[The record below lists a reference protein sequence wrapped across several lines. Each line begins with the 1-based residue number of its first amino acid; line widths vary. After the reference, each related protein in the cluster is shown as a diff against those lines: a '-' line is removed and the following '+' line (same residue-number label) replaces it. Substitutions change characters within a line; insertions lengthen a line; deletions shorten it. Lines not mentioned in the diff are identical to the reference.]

1 MKKKRFLGVI
11 LAVAMILSLAGCGGD
26 KPSASTTT
34 PPSAAGGRGA
44 QAGGT
49 DYPTR
54 SITLVVP
61 FDAGG
66 ATDLIAR
73 AMQPKM
79 EEYLGTTIAVQ
90 NMSGGSTAIGNQFVL
105 DADPDGYTLVF
116 QATEIA
122 NIWTMN
128 QSDIT
133 YRDFSYVGIAAAVP
147 GILVV
152 HPDSKLNTLEDLA
165 AALKSEQLT
174 VGVCGGG
181 CAWTLTMGRFVDSVE
196 GTSPEYIAE
205 GSGKNAGIAAMKGEV
220 DVGSC
225 GVPEVI
231 ELLQGGEL
239 KALGCFTAEDI
250 EIEGYGMIPSIANVC
265 PELKEFLPY
274 GGFVGMAAPNDVPQ
288 EIVDKLCEA
297 FAYAWE
303 EENFQSYLESSHF
316 VPLGTVGKD
325 AEAYVAQRESL
336 NASLLWDLG
345 IGQRNPA
352 DKGIEHY

>member
-1 MKKKRFLGVI
+1 MKTKKALG
-11 LAVAMILSLAGCGGD
+11 LLLSLVMAASLLAGCNSTAPAEKTDGGSAPAE
-26 KPSASTTT
+26 PS
-34 PPSAAGGRGA
+34 GGG
-44 QAGGT
+44 
-49 DYPTR
+49 YPNR
-54 SITLVVP
+54 FITLVVP
-61 FDAGG
+61 YDAGG
-66 ATDLIAR
+66 ATDLLAR

-90 NMSGGSTAIGNQFVL
+90 NMSGGNTAVGNQFVL
-105 DADPDGYTLVF
+105 DADPDGYTIVM

-122 NIWTMN
+122 NLWTMN

-133 YRDFSYVGIAAAVP
+133 YRDFSYVGMTAAVP

-152 HPDSKLNTLEDLA
+152 HPDSPLNTLQDLSDA
-165 AALKSEQLT
+165 IQSEQLT

-181 CAWTLTMGRFVDSVE
+181 CAWTLTMGLFVDSVG

-205 GSGKNAGIAAMKGEV
+205 GSGKNAAIAAMKKEV

-225 GVPEVI
+225 GVPEVV

-239 KALGCFTAEDI
+239 KALGAFTAEDI
-250 EIEGYGMIPSIANVC
+250 EIEGYGKIESIANTC
-265 PELKEFLPY
+265 PELAQFLPY

-288 EIVDKLCEA
+288 EVVDKLCEA
-297 FAYAWE
+297 FAYAWDDPE
-303 EENFQSYLESSHF
+303 LQAYMESSHF
-316 VPLGTVGKD
+316 VPLGYVGKD
-325 AEAYVAQRESL
+325 AEDYVIMRESL

-345 IGQRNPA
+345 IGQRDPA

>member
-1 MKKKRFLGVI
+1 MKTKKALSV
-11 LAVAMILSLAGCGGD
+11 LLSLTMMMVLLASCGNSQSPASPGTED
-26 KPSASTTT
+26 SGKEGTGGGNYPS
-34 PPSAAGGRGA
+34 
-44 QAGGT
+44 
-49 DYPTR
+49 R

-90 NMSGGSTAIGNQFVL
+90 NMSGGSTAVGNQFVL

-133 YRDFSYVGIAAAVP
+133 YRDFSYIGWGAAVP

-152 HPDSKLNTLEDLA
+152 HPDSPLNTLEDLA
-165 AALKSEQLT
+165 AALKEEQLT

-181 CAWTLTMGRFVDSVE
+181 CAWTLTMGLFVDSVG
-196 GTSPEYIAE
+196 GTSPEYISM
-205 GSGKNAGIAAMKGEV
+205 GSGKNAAIAAMKGEV

-225 GVPEVI
+225 GIPEVI

-239 KALGCFTAEDI
+239 KALGGFTAEDA
-250 EIEGYGMIPSIANVC
+250 EIEGYGIVPSIAKIC
-265 PELKEFLPY
+265 PDLTGFLPY
-274 GGFVGMAAPNDVPQ
+274 GGFVGMAAPGGVPQ

-303 EENFQSYLESSHF
+303 DEEFQNYLQSSYF
-316 VPLGTVGKD
+316 VPLGMTGKE
-325 AEAYVAQRESL
+325 AEEYVAQRESL

-345 IGQRNPA
+345 IGQRDPA
-352 DKGIEHY
+352 EKGIQHY

>member
-1 MKKKRFLGVI
+1 MKTKK
-11 LAVAMILSLAGCGGD
+11 ALSLLLTLVMVMSLLAGCGGSTGTNEGTKD
-26 KPSASTTT
+26 NEGAAAPATSGDSYPS
-34 PPSAAGGRGA
+34 
-44 QAGGT
+44 
-49 DYPTR
+49 R

-66 ATDLIAR
+66 ATDLLAR

-90 NMSGGSTAIGNQFVL
+90 NMSGGNTAVGNQFVL
-105 DADPDGYTLVF
+105 DADPDGYTIVM

-122 NIWTMN
+122 NLWTMN

-133 YRDFSYVGIAAAVP
+133 WRDFSYVGMTAAVP

-152 HPDSKLNTLEDLA
+152 HPDSPLNNLQDLA
-165 AALKSEQLT
+165 EALKNEQLT

-181 CAWTLTMGRFVDSVE
+181 CAWTLTMGLFVDSIG

-205 GSGKNAGIAAMKGEV
+205 GSGKNAAIAAMKKEV
-220 DVGSC
+220 DIGSC
-225 GVPEVI
+225 GVPEVV

-239 KALGCFTAEDI
+239 KALGAFTAEDI
-250 EIEGYGMIPSIANVC
+250 EIEGYGKIESIANAC
-265 PELKEFLPY
+265 PELADFLPY

-288 EIVDKLCEA
+288 EVIDKLCEA
-297 FAYAWE
+297 FAYAYE
-303 EENFQSYLESSHF
+303 DPELQAYMESSHF
-316 VPLGTVGKD
+316 VPLGYVGKD
-325 AEAYVAQRESL
+325 AEDYVIMRESL

-345 IGQRNPA
+345 IGQRDPA